1 MILARK
7 CKRGTETA
15 RIKWL
20 LKWYFPGQ
28 FEVSQRV
35 SVPRL
40 GVLVLGVLRLGVFV
54 QLRVLRL
61 GVFVQLRV
69 LRLSVFVQLRVLR
82 LGVLVLGALELSLMI
97 KCPRIRCVKQ
107 GLIQAQTDSGYRFL
121 AREFL

>member
-1 MILARK
+1 MILAIK

>member
-1 MILARK
+1 M
-7 CKRGTETA
+7 
-15 RIKWL
+15 
-20 LKWYFPGQ
+20 
-28 FEVSQRV
+28 SQRV

-69 LRLSVFVQLRVLR
+69 LRSSVFVQLRVLR

>member
-107 GLIQAQTDSGYRFL
+107 GLIQAQTDSGYRFF

>member
-69 LRLSVFVQLRVLR
+69 LRL
-82 LGVLVLGALELSLMI
+82 GVLVLGALELSLMI

-107 GLIQAQTDSGYRFL
+107 GLIQAQTDSGYRFF
-121 AREFL
+121 AR

>member
-1 MILARK
+1 M
-7 CKRGTETA
+7 
-15 RIKWL
+15 
-20 LKWYFPGQ
+20 
-28 FEVSQRV
+28 SQRV

-107 GLIQAQTDSGYRFL
+107 GLIQAQTDSGYLFL